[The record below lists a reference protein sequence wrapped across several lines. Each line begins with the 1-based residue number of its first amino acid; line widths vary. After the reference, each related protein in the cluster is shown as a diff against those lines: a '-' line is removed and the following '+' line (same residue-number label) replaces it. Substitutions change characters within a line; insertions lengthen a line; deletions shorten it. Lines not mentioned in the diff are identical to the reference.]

1 MAKSTKRPSP
11 YGPRKF
17 ASIDD
22 YHSSF
27 DGEVRKVLDQMRAA
41 IRQAAPK
48 ATEVISYNMPAFK
61 GNKNLVYYAANK
73 EHLGFYPTP
82 LPEELFGKDLQGYQ
96 RSKGAIQFPYS
107 KPFPAAL
114 VKKIVSYRVKVDA
127 EATAAKPV
135 KAASK
140 TARKA
145 AVATKKKAAVKSKSR
160 K

>member
-1 MAKSTKRPSP
+1 MANSTKRPSP

-17 ASIDD
+17 VSIDD

-27 DGEVRKVLDQMRAA
+27 DGEVRKILDQMRAA

-48 ATEVISYNMPAFK
+48 ASEVISYNMPAFK

-82 LPEELFGKDLQGYQ
+82 LPEELFAKDLQGYQ
-96 RSKGAIQFPYS
+96 RSKGAIQFPYNKS
-107 KPFPAAL
+107 FPAAL

-127 EATAAKPV
+127 EAVNVKPV

-140 TARKA
+140 TAKKT
-145 AVATKKKAAVKSKSR
+145 VATKKKTAVKSKSR

>member
-1 MAKSTKRPSP
+1 MATSTKRPSP

-27 DGEVRKVLDQMRAA
+27 EEDVRKILDQMRAA

-82 LPEELFGKDLQGYQ
+82 LPEDIFGKDLEGYQ

-107 KPFPAAL
+107 KPFPVAL

-127 EATAAKPV
+127 AATEVKPAKSV
-135 KAASK
+135 SK
-140 TARKA
+140 SAKRKT
-145 AVATKKKAAVKSKSR
+145 ATKKKTAVKSKSR
-160 K
+160 R

>member
-22 YHSSF
+22 YHDSF
-27 DGEVRKVLDQMRAA
+27 DGDVRKVLDQMRTA

-61 GNKNLVYYAANK
+61 ANKVLVFYAANK

-82 LPEELFGKDLQGYQ
+82 LPEEVFGKDLQGYQ

-127 EATAAKPV
+127 EAVKVKPV

-140 TARKA
+140 TVKKSGTT
-145 AVATKKKAAVKSKSR
+145 TKKKAAVKAKSR

>member
-1 MAKSTKRPSP
+1 MATSTKRPSP
-11 YGPRKF
+11 YGPRKY

-27 DGEVRKVLDQMRAA
+27 EGDVRKILDQMRAA

-82 LPEELFGKDLQGYQ
+82 LPEDIFAKDLQGYQ
-96 RSKGAIQFPYS
+96 RSKGAIQFPYN

-127 EATAAKPV
+127 EAAGTKPV
-135 KAASK
+135 KTVSRSAKTTAA
-140 TARKA
+140 A
-145 AVATKKKAAVKSKSR
+145 KKKTAVKSKSR

>member
-1 MAKSTKRPSP
+1 MATSTKRPSP
-11 YGPRKF
+11 YGPRKY

-27 DGEVRKVLDQMRAA
+27 EGDVRKILDQMRAA

-82 LPEELFGKDLQGYQ
+82 LPEDIFGKDLQGYQ

-107 KPFPAAL
+107 KPFPATL

-127 EATAAKPV
+127 EAVNVKPV
-135 KAASK
+135 KAATKSTKK
-140 TARKA
+140 TA
-145 AVATKKKAAVKSKSR
+145 ATKKKTAVKSKSR